1 MLASD
6 HASPGGRDDR
16 RAARPLGSGEPRC
29 QHVDACGRPCESS
42 ALGPP
47 YGSGSS
53 ALAVDLPRRSAFR
66 GGAGN
71 QWEREELG
79 IDKASYFFWGCGAYP
94 KGTVALL
101 LEGMPSGVSCTAT
114 PFDTGGCESGC
125 FLRAGQSLSDAER
138 RATLDRFTLENGARA
153 AEYDAHY
160 IADLFDDPL
169 DYVRLPQHSRPP
181 RLPVHELSSPT
192 DDRRDG
198 PSRFVSTE
206 TSRCRPSGSGR
217 WSCAGAI
224 NFASYRRGTAE
235 LRSSPPA
242 RMTSGKRL
250 QRRCCH
256 ELEPPGL
263 QHRR

>member
-138 RATLDRFTLENGARA
+138 RATLDRFMLENGARA
-153 AEYDAHY
+153 AEYGAHY

-192 DDRRDG
+192 DDRRAWTIEV
-198 PSRFVSTE
+198 RFHGDVPVPPE
-206 TSRCRPSGSGR
+206 RLRKVVLRRRDQFRELPPR
-217 WSCAGAI
+217 
-224 NFASYRRGTAE
+224 YRRIAVV
-235 LRSSPPA
+235 SSREDDFGQEIA
-242 RMTSGKRL
+242 AQVLS
-250 QRRCCH
+250 
-256 ELEPPGL
+256 
-263 QHRR
+263 